1 VTRPDHEAFLREVA
15 EAQERLAIDLERVGS
30 AEYARRAWRRAAAA
44 RERAE
49 AAHRR
54 VEQIASSAHREGVR
68 HGSGRI
74 GH

>member
-1 VTRPDHEAFLREVA
+1 MRHDHEAFLREVA

-30 AEYARRAWRRAAAA
+30 GEYAQRAWRRAAAA

-54 VEQIASSAHREGVR
+54 IQRKVGSSTATR
-68 HGSGRI
+68 S
-74 GH
+74 